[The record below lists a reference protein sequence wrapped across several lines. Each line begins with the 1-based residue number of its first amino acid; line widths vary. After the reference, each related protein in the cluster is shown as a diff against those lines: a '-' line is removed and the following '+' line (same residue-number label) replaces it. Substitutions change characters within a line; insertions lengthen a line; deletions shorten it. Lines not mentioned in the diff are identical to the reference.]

1 MSWKTQ
7 ARDSKG
13 RFLPKVQEPVKTTR
27 KTRSKK
33 PSDITQFNV
42 IVLDQS
48 SSMRSVK
55 NETILGFNE
64 VLTSA
69 LDEASKNKIKT
80 YYGYTLFSS
89 FVTDRVISPNSPKLL
104 SSDTYNP
111 EGCTALNDAIGSTLK
126 GILQFINYNGIT
138 NPKVVVTILTDGE
151 ENNSRVYSSSDI
163 KIMIE
168 EFKNLGWVINYIG
181 AGKEEDV
188 KNYSKSIGIYESNTM
203 AYTANNAESTKK
215 TFNKLS
221 EKTRG
226 YTLSVA
232 YGSDSNQ
239 GFFAD

>member
-13 RFLPKVQEPVKTTR
+13 RFLPKVVEPVKTTR

-33 PSDITQFNV
+33 ASDVTQFNV

-48 SSMRSVK
+48 GSMASVK
-55 NETILGFNE
+55 NETILGFNQ
-64 VLTSA
+64 VLTAA

-80 YYGYTLFSS
+80 YYGYTLFGSI
-89 FVTDRVISPNSPKLL
+89 VTDRVINPNSPKLL
-104 SSDTYNP
+104 NSDTYTP
-111 EGCTALNDAIGSTLK
+111 SGMTALNDAIGSTLK
-126 GILQFINYNGIT
+126 EVQKFISYNKIT
-138 NPKVVVTILTDGE
+138 NPKVVVTILTDGD
-151 ENNSRVYSSSDI
+151 ENNSRTYSSSDI

-181 AGKEEDV
+181 AGTDKEV

-203 AYTANNAESTKK
+203 SYTANNTVSTKN

-226 YTLSVA
+226 YTQAVA
-232 YGSDSNQ
+232 SGSDSNF